1 MFLLQV
7 VNVVLSLYPRN
18 NSADFVLIFNK
29 TKMKGWAT

>member
-18 NSADFVLIFNK
+18 NSTDFVLIFNK